1 MPISTN
7 GTIITRV
14 AGALYGEYLSNASYN
29 ELVLVSP
36 IAPATVAANFIT
48 SDFMGRTDAQLATTV
63 LTNLGLSSIT
73 GLNNWLAAQMT
84 AAGSTAALKGAKLV
98 DLLNSF
104 STMTTDATY
113 GSFATT
119 FNNNVSASLTY
130 SQTANSA
137 GGSFATAGANAAA
150 AATAAAAAAAATAAA
165 AAAATAAAN
174 AAAATAALTL
184 TTAIGTSTGTA
195 GDDTFTAASGTWNTG
210 DVVNGGSGNDT
221 LNATISGTGPTQ
233 SATSLVSVETL
244 NLTASPQPAT
254 LDLTGVTGVTA
265 INNVSSANG
274 ASLTVSG
281 VGNPVNT
288 TITGGGSATTI
299 TYGTAVTA
307 ATALTDAATLTLN
320 GTAAGTNFTGSGV
333 EIMTIASNGTAN
345 TLTTFADTGMIR
357 ATITGSQALTIGGTF
372 GGTTLTTVNA
382 SAATGALT
390 INQLGAGAGGTAAA
404 GVSFTGGSGVTNLTT
419 GSFNDTVTLG
429 NAAGNILVTSSGN
442 DTITTGTGSSTVTP
456 GAGNDTVNLLG
467 SDTVRFDESGPTN
480 ADIINGFSLASND
493 VIALRLG
500 SAQAAATTT
509 TAAVAATAGTFGI
522 VQTNATTPTLPNVNG
537 VGTGTAIALQNVFPN
552 ATASSNTVL
561 GTSNVLNVSGV
572 LTDGTAQGIINVLGT
587 TATGAGI
594 TTTPNGKF
602 VIVAYTAGNVA
613 QIWQY
618 LGDGSNLTGTAASSV
633 SVDGAIQANELALVA
648 TLNGISPGS
657 LTAAAFSTY
666 LTPGGAVTT
675 VSTGTGQVITL
686 TGLLNTVQST
696 ANAAG
701 QFLTS
706 ANDTINVAVGTLP
719 TGAST
724 TTTGL
729 TIIDSGTSDAD
740 VLNATVLGDWAAG
753 TILSGMETVNL
764 NMLVAGTTFSAAART
779 PGTTTFGLTGSQN
792 FVVSSLPAS
801 PTISLN
807 STFQGAAATAYSGA
821 VTGSMNTT
829 GAFNVALNGVGA
841 LTAATSTAA
850 SSVTAPSLAMITLN
864 GSTVVGGVGT
874 TSTVTVTGTNFL
886 QAQAANAN
894 ATLGSASLFGVPAG
908 TGTGTPEQVITLTG
922 AGALTIVGGG
932 AVFNQAGITT
942 NTGWT
947 GSLTL
952 RPTDNT
958 AFDMTGITTGS
969 GSVVGVNTIDLS
981 TTPAPGTITLAAANG
996 NFPVTLVST
1005 SPTNIGSFT
1014 VGYAST
1020 SPTTQN
1026 NQLVV
1031 TESNASANVGALR
1044 TPFVNTLTIN
1054 LGGTAG
1060 TTATKT
1066 LGNVTMDVNA
1076 ANQNLTITSN
1086 AASTTAGVLI
1096 ADTVTTTGVAG
1107 TFTGSFNT
1115 DTVGNG
1121 GTGSVFNGNATQASF
1136 ITGTPG
1142 GNDLITTGS
1151 ANDSITLGTGNSNA
1165 TGGLGNDTYI
1175 FVGTTS
1181 GNTIVT
1187 DAGGTDALA
1196 FTNTSGGNASTI
1208 NSGATFAAMSVERLM
1223 VRSGQAIT
1231 VAPSQVGAQNINGI
1245 GGTTVGLTLSAAGAL
1260 NASTLTFTQAN
1271 GVNASGAALTGSVPT
1286 AMVLT
1291 GTATADTITAS
1302 TTVATTV
1309 TPGAGGD
1316 TIALGTHTV
1325 AHRVIQAA
1333 AGDSATF
1340 ALQSANSVSTVG
1352 FDVISGLNTGDTLA
1366 LAAYTGTANATAAN
1380 SVLVSSAV
1388 SALTS
1393 VINTGTTAG
1402 VNQINQIRGTYSSS
1416 ANTFVGAADGADLLL
1431 VYDGNAL
1438 AATTALEAIVLV
1450 GLGGNTI
1457 GIAAGAGGILS
1468 IA

>member
-1 MPISTN
+1 
-7 GTIITRV
+7 
-14 AGALYGEYLSNASYN
+14 L
-29 ELVLVSP
+29 
-36 IAPATVAANFIT
+36 T
-48 SDFMGRTDAQLATTV
+48 S
-63 LTNLGLSSIT
+63 
-73 GLNNWLAAQMT
+73 
-84 AAGSTAALKGAKLV
+84 
-98 DLLNSF
+98 
-104 STMTTDATY
+104 
-113 GSFATT
+113 
-119 FNNNVSASLTY
+119 
-130 SQTANSA
+130 
-137 GGSFATAGANAAA
+137 
-150 AATAAAAAAAATAAA
+150 
-165 AAAATAAAN
+165 
-174 AAAATAALTL
+174 
-184 TTAIGTSTGTA
+184 AIQTSTGTA
-195 GDDTFTAASGTWNTG
+195 GDDTFTAAAGTWNTG
-210 DVVNGGSGNDT
+210 DVVNGGAGNDT
-221 LNATISGTGPTQ
+221 LNAVITGAGPTQ
-233 SATSLVSVETL
+233 SATSLVSVEVL

-320 GTAAGTNFTGSGV
+320 GTAAGTTFTGSGV
-333 EIMTIASNGTAN
+333 EIMTIASNTAAN
-345 TLTTFADTGMIR
+345 TLTTFADTGLIR
-357 ATITGSQALTIGGTF
+357 ATITGSQALNIGGTF
-372 GGTTLTTVNA
+372 GGTTLTTVTA
-382 SAATGALT
+382 TDATGALT
-390 INQLGAGAGGTAAA
+390 INLLGAGPGTTALPT
-404 GVSFTGGSGVTNLTT
+404 GVTFTGGSGVTTLTT

-429 NAAGNILVTSSGN
+429 NATGNILVTGSGN
-442 DTITTGTGSSTVTP
+442 DTITTGTGTNTVTP

-467 SDTVRFDESGPTN
+467 ADTVRFDEAGPTN
-480 ADIINGFSLASND
+480 SDIINGFSTND

-561 GTSNVLNVSGV
+561 GTSNVLNISGV

-618 LGDGSNLTGTAASSV
+618 LGDGVNLTGTATTSV
-633 SVDGAIQANELALVA
+633 AVDGKIEANELGLVA
-648 TLNGISPGS
+648 TLNGVSPGS
-657 LTAAAFSTY
+657 LTAASFSTY

-675 VSTGTGQVITL
+675 VTTGTGQVINL
-686 TGLLNTVQST
+686 TGLLNTVQNT

-706 ANDTINVAVGTLP
+706 ANDTINVAVGSLP
-719 TGAST
+719 TAAAT

-792 FVVSSLPAS
+792 FAVTSLPAS

-829 GAFNVALNGVGA
+829 GAFNVALNGVGV

-864 GSTVVGGVGT
+864 AGGTAVVGGVGT
-874 TSTVTVTGTNFL
+874 TSTVTVTGTNIL
-886 QAQAANAN
+886 QAQAANAD

-922 AGALTIVGGG
+922 SGALTIVGGG

-952 RPTDNT
+952 RPTNNT

-981 TTPAPGTITLAAANG
+981 STPAPGTITLAAANG

-1031 TESNASANVGALR
+1031 TESNASANVGALT

-1060 TTATKT
+1060 TTTSKT
-1066 LGNVTMDVNA
+1066 LGAVTMDVNA

-1086 AASTTAGVLI
+1086 ALATSTGALT
-1096 ADTVTTTGVAG
+1096 ADTVTATGVVG
-1107 TFTGSFNT
+1107 TFQGSFAA
-1115 DTVGNG
+1115 G
-1121 GTGSVFNGNATQASF
+1121 GTGSVFNGSATQATF
-1136 ITGTPG
+1136 FAGTTG

-1175 FVGTTS
+1175 FGGTTS
-1181 GNTIVT
+1181 GNTIIN
-1187 DAGGTDALA
+1187 DAGGTDTFVFNNAA
-1196 FTNTSGGNASTI
+1196 GGAASTI
-1208 NSGATFAAMSVERLM
+1208 NSGATFAAMTVERLM
-1223 VRSGQAIT
+1223 VTSGQAIT
-1231 VAPSQVGAQNINGI
+1231 VASGQVGAQNINGI
-1245 GGTTVGLTLSAAGAL
+1245 GGATVGLTLATAGGTL
-1260 NASTLTFTQAN
+1260 NASTLTFTQSNGISATN
-1271 GVNASGAALTGSVPT
+1271 GVITGVVPTTVALTGS
-1286 AMVLT
+1286 AN
-1291 GTATADTITAS
+1291 ADTITAAPG
-1302 TTVATTV
+1302 VANTITS
-1309 TPGAGGD
+1309 GAGAD
-1316 TIALGTHTV
+1316 AITLGTGTDTV
-1325 AHRVIQAA
+1325 VQAGGSSGVFAQQGANTISSSTFDVIRGAA
-1333 AGDSATF
+1333 AGDIINIGNAGIVVTTLVTS
-1340 ALQSANSVSTVG
+1340 N
-1352 FDVISGLNTGDTLA
+1352 TLA
-1366 LAAYTGTANATAAN
+1366 IVTLTNQ
-1380 SVLVSSAV
+1380 SVTVVRGNL
-1388 SALTS
+1388 
-1393 VINTGTTAG
+1393 TGTT
-1402 VNQINQIRGTYSSS
+1402 
-1416 ANTFVGAADGADLLL
+1416 FVGDANGTDSLIAYDTDAAGTT
-1431 VYDGNAL
+1431 VFNA
-1438 AATTALEAIVLV
+1438 VVVV
-1450 GLGGNTI
+1450 GLITGT
-1457 GIAAGAGGILS
+1457 LS
-1468 IA
+1468 ATGVLTLA